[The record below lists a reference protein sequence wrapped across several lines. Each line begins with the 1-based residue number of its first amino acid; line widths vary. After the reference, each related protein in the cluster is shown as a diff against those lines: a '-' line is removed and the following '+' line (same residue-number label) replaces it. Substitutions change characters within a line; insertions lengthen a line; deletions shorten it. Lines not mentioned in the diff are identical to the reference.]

1 MYQKEE
7 FTFDHAFKIQKDQL
21 QDWAN
26 KLNSETYMALAEYV
40 EKCNKKGDYKDPYSV
55 IRGHSLDNF
64 VANYKPSIKTKY
76 DAPKIFN
83 KKYLICYVEDGEVLD
98 DAMSIED
105 ANLIISN
112 YELEEKISKLYTPN
126 CYEIQLNGNYTNC

>member
-7 FTFDHAFKIQKDQL
+7 FTFDHAFKIQKEQL

-40 EKCNKKGDYKDPYSV
+40 EKCNEEYYIDPYYV
-55 IRGHSLDNF
+55 IRGTELSNF
-64 VANYKPSIKTKY
+64 IANYQPEIKTKY
-76 DAPKIFN
+76 DAPQIFN
-83 KKYLICYVEDGEVLD
+83 KKYLICYAEDGEALD
-98 DAMSIED
+98 CAMSIED
-105 ANLIISN
+105 AKLIISN

-126 CYEIQLNGNYTNC
+126 CYEIQINGNYTNS